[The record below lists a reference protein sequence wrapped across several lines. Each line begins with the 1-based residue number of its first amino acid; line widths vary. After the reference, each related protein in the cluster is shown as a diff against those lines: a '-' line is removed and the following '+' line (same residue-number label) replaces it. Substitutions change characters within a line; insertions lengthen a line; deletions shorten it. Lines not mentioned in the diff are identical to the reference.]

1 LTTFNTPFG
10 RYKFERLQFGF
21 VSAPEVFQR
30 NLAQTFEDIE
40 GCEVIVDDLLLWG
53 KDETEHNE
61 RLKKVIERAAEVD
74 LRFNKEKCKFNKK
87 EVRYV
92 GHIFG
97 DDGLKPNPDRVQAI
111 IDMPVPQ
118 DRKSPQ
124 RFLGMVNYL
133 NKFIPNLADIS
144 RPLRE
149 LMGCSVAWHWMEKQ
163 QEAYDILISLIA
175 QSPVL
180 KYFDLDSDITISVD
194 ASSEG
199 LGACLLQGNQPV
211 AYASR
216 ALNRAER
223 NCAQIEKEMLAIVF
237 GATMFHQYIY
247 GNTVTVETDHK
258 PLESL
263 FKKARCKAPQR
274 IQRMILKVQ
283 QYDLKVKYIPGE
295 TLTLYIADTLSRTC

>member
-1 LTTFNTPFG
+1 MEKYEYLFEGIGTLPGEYEIKIEEPVSPTIHPPRRIPHMLKDKVKDELKRMEARGIITKVEQPTKWVNPMVVVKKPNGDVRIFPDPVDLNKVIQREHYPLKTVEEVAASLGNANIFSTLDATSGFYQIKLTEFRTWLTTFNTPFG
-10 RYKFERLQFGF
+10 RYKFERLPFGF

-74 LRFNKEKCKFNKK
+74 LRFNKEKCKFNRK

-97 DDGLKPNPDRVQAI
+97 GDGLKPNPDRVQAI

-133 NKFIPNLADIS
+133 NKFIPY
-144 RPLRE
+144 
-149 LMGCSVAWHWMEKQ
+149 K
-163 QEAYDILISLIA
+163 
-175 QSPVL
+175 
-180 KYFDLDSDITISVD
+180 
-194 ASSEG
+194 
-199 LGACLLQGNQPV
+199 
-211 AYASR
+211 
-216 ALNRAER
+216 
-223 NCAQIEKEMLAIVF
+223 
-237 GATMFHQYIY
+237 
-247 GNTVTVETDHK
+247 
-258 PLESL
+258 
-263 FKKARCKAPQR
+263 
-274 IQRMILKVQ
+274 
-283 QYDLKVKYIPGE
+283 
-295 TLTLYIADTLSRTC
+295 